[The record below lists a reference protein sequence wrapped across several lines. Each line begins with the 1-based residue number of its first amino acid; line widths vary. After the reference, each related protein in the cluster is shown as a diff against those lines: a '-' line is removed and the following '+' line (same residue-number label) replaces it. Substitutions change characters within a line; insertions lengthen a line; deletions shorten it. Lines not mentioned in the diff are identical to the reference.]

1 MSCRPFL
8 LALAVCALPVA
19 PAVLSAQGFEGT
31 VTYAMNPSSG
41 KPGQLVY
48 QVKGTRIRADITGAT
63 GGPPGGMYMLM
74 DATSGKMMS
83 VMPAQKVY
91 MTMDLQAMGE
101 QMKQQHGGH
110 KKHAAKAGKITKTGK
125 TETIAGHK
133 CEHYLMGEQQDSDV
147 CAAKGLG
154 MFMGGNAAGGM
165 GRAFTLPAGYEEY
178 AEFAKDGF
186 LPLKVSAIRNGKEEV
201 VMEATRVE
209 KKSLDASLFAV
220 PTGYQEMD
228 MGKMMQQM
236 QKQQKQPGGR

>member
-1 MSCRPFL
+1 MSCRRFVA
-8 LALAVCALPVA
+8 ALAACALPLA

-31 VTYAMNPSSG
+31 VTYAMNPTSG

-48 QVKGTRIRADITGAT
+48 HVKGTKIRADLTGAT
-63 GGPPGGMYMLM
+63 GGPPGGMYMLK

-83 VMPAQKVY
+83 VMPAQKMY
-91 MTMDLQAMGE
+91 MTMDMKAMGE

-110 KKHAAKAGKITKTGK
+110 GKHAPGKITKTGK

-133 CEHYLMGEQQDSDV
+133 CEHYVMGEKQDSDV

-165 GRAFTLPAGYEEY
+165 GRGFTLPAGYEEY

-201 VMEATRVE
+201 VMVATSVE

-236 QKQQKQPGGR
+236 QKQQKPPGGR